1 MKRYLKIGL
10 TSLVLISL
18 SNIAHSITKEECL
31 RVVNEGNVLS
41 SEFRFQGE
49 WHLIIAHDIYFYS
62 VLLHHEVSGISVNCI
77 TRRHQTVRE

>member
-18 SNIAHSITKEECL
+18 SNIAHSITREECL
-31 RVVNEGNVLS
+31 RVVNQGNVLS
-41 SEFRFQGE
+41 SEIRFQGE

-62 VLLHHEVSGISVNCI
+62 VLLDHKVSGISVNCI
-77 TRRHQTVRE
+77 TRRHQLVRE